1 MQKVSSL
8 QSGLWSSL
16 FERVISALET
26 GEDGRILFNSANV
39 LKVGRTAAVWA
50 TYRRQTGG
58 VVDWLV
64 KQLLKLF
71 GLNTAYFREVA
82 TVSET
87 TEERARKLLL
97 KNLGYDLDTREVIK
111 DSWLYNLAAQETV
124 KQQVVNRLN
133 AALQSRM
140 PLKEFKTTFRNDF
153 LDTKTG
159 LGLVTKNMDFH
170 THNLFQSFDRASQLT
185 YRDKLGLNWAIY
197 SGTIMKP
204 TKTTKGTRHFCL
216 QRIGVVYGLA
226 EIERWNELSW
236 SGKIE
241 NSDVKITCGGYR
253 CRHHL
258 SYISDQMKGTLEKK
272 GRPIDILLP
281 LPEWATTKKK

>member
-16 FERVISALET
+16 FERVISTLET

-50 TYRRQTGG
+50 TYRRQTGS

-140 PLKEFKTTFRNDF
+140 SLKDFKAAFRNDF

-170 THNLFQSFDRASQLT
+170 AGILFTSFDRATQEV
-185 YRDKLGLNWAIY
+185 YRQKLGLRFALY
-197 SGTIMKP
+197 SGTIQRP
-204 TKTTKGTRHFCL
+204 TKKTKGTRPFCWS
-216 QRIGVVYGLA
+216 RIGNLYDLETIEKWNA
-226 EIERWNELSW
+226 ETW

-241 NSDVKITCGGYR
+241 GSDVKVTAGGYR
-253 CRHHL
+253 CRGHHF
-258 SYISDQMKGTLEKK
+258 SWVSDQIAETLQKK
-272 GRPIDILLP
+272 GKKLNAFTELP
-281 LPEWATTKKK
+281 PHLVGKK